1 MIETEKSVQIRT
13 SIESVWDYV
22 KDMERWAD
30 SFPGCRECTVID
42 ENRSRWT
49 IKVGVGGL
57 VKTVN
62 VKVNVDN
69 WSGPDRVDFSYE
81 LEAEPVVGS
90 GSYSAVSNGAAT
102 DIRLHVVVK
111 GSGQMAPMW
120 EAMCKPLLPE
130 LAQTFGDELK
140 YEIETIAG
148 VAGEKPPSL
157 VVRFWRWLIAKLSGK
172 LRRFWQ
178 ILFGS
183 NKAGNSDS

>member
-1 MIETEKSVQIRT
+1 MIETESSIQIRT

-22 KDMERWAD
+22 KDIERWAD
-30 SFPGCRECTVID
+30 SFPGCRECRVID

-69 WSGPDRVDFSYE
+69 WSGPGRVDFSYE

-102 DIRLHVVVK
+102 DINLHVIVK

-148 VAGEKPPSL
+148 IAGEKPPS
-157 VVRFWRWLIAKLSGK
+157 VAVRFWRWLRGTLRGK
-172 LRRFWQ
+172 LRGLWQ
-178 ILFGS
+178 SLSGS
-183 NKAGNSDS
+183 KKSEKPDS